1 MNVFIFIGL
10 FFAMLVATI
19 VILLLKKENKPS
31 GKKSN
36 DYMNDPQFNYMSC
49 NKFNPKSP
57 LFKKLFKKKPFKKKS
72 INNLHKKELIIDI
85 KNVISTLKSDDTYS
99 RNPNNLTNLR
109 NRIKSSL
116 EIYEKYIT

>member
-49 NKFNPKSP
+49 NKFNPNSP
-57 LFKKLFKKKPFKKKS
+57 FFKNHLRKNHLRKNLLMMS
-72 INNLHKKELIIDI
+72 I
-85 KNVISTLKSDDTYS
+85 
-99 RNPNNLTNLR
+99 
-109 NRIKSSL
+109 
-116 EIYEKYIT
+116 

>member
-49 NKFNPKSP
+49 NKFNPNSP
-57 LFKKLFKKKPFKKKS
+57 FFKKPFKKKPFKKKS
-72 INNLHKKELIIDI
+72 INDEYMIVKRSDYYCSEDKYSSSAISREIFNGMSGADCNAYTPFILPEID
-85 KNVISTLKSDDTYS
+85 
-99 RNPNNLTNLR
+99 
-109 NRIKSSL
+109 
-116 EIYEKYIT
+116 

>member
-1 MNVFIFIGL
+1 MNIFPNTSFSTELSKLSNTINELNLSKEYTSIIDLDIYFFGL
-10 FFAMLVATI
+10 IYQI
-19 VILLLKKENKPS
+19 V
-31 GKKSN
+31 
-36 DYMNDPQFNYMSC
+36 
-49 NKFNPKSP
+49 
-57 LFKKLFKKKPFKKKS
+57 FKKKS

>member
-49 NKFNPKSP
+49 NKFNPNSP
-57 LFKKLFKKKPFKKKS
+57 FFKKPFKKKPFKKKS
-72 INNLHKKELIIDI
+72 INDYNRSEDKYSSSAISREIFNGMYGVTCNAYNPSILPEID
-85 KNVISTLKSDDTYS
+85 
-99 RNPNNLTNLR
+99 
-109 NRIKSSL
+109 
-116 EIYEKYIT
+116 

>member
-10 FFAMLVATI
+10 FFAMLVTTI

-49 NKFNPKSP
+49 NKFNPNSP
-57 LFKKLFKKKPFKKKS
+57 FFKKPFKKKPFKKKS
-72 INNLHKKELIIDI
+72 INDEYMIVKRSDYYCSEDKYSSSAISREIFNGMYGITCNAYSPSILPEID
-85 KNVISTLKSDDTYS
+85 
-99 RNPNNLTNLR
+99 
-109 NRIKSSL
+109 
-116 EIYEKYIT
+116 

>member
-49 NKFNPKSP
+49 NKFNPNSP
-57 LFKKLFKKKPFKKKS
+57 FFKKPFKKKPFKKKS
-72 INNLHKKELIIDI
+72 INDEYMIVKR
-85 KNVISTLKSDDTYS
+85 SDYYSDESNDTAS
-99 RNPNNLTNLR
+99 RHAKIFDGMHGASCNAYAPFILP
-109 NRIKSSL
+109 
-116 EIYEKYIT
+116 EIN

>member
-49 NKFNPKSP
+49 NKFNPNSP
-57 LFKKLFKKKPFKKKS
+57 FFKKPFKKKS
-72 INNLHKKELIIDI
+72 INDEYMIVKRSDYYCSEDKLSSSAISREIFNGRYGATCNAYTPSILPEID
-85 KNVISTLKSDDTYS
+85 
-99 RNPNNLTNLR
+99 
-109 NRIKSSL
+109 
-116 EIYEKYIT
+116 